1 MVNDVANAPTAAAAG
16 GASSSGSGDVD
27 LPRAQIKRILQ
38 SKLTTGSD
46 GKSLAVSKDAML
58 AFSES
63 AKVFISYISTTANDI
78 AHESKRQTISAED
91 VVKAVEELEFAE
103 LVAPLKEYM
112 EGAWAAWA
120 CSLLGDPFPARYGT
134 PAWRMSQA
142 ATGAWWFR
150 GQSHAADSAAV

>member
-1 MVNDVANAPTAAAAG
+1 MVNDVANAPAAAAAG
-16 GASSSGSGDVD
+16 SSGSGDVD

-46 GKSLAVSKDAML
+46 AKSLAVSKDAML

-112 EGAWAAWA
+112 EGAWA
-120 CSLLGDPFPARYGT
+120 CSLLSDPSPVWHGT
-134 PAWRMSQA
+134 LAWRMGDA
-142 ATGAWWFR
+142 ATGAWWLR
-150 GQSHAADSAAV
+150 ASHGAK

>member
-1 MVNDVANAPTAAAAG
+1 MVNDVANAPAAAAAG
-16 GASSSGSGDVD
+16 SSGSGDVD

-46 GKSLAVSKDAML
+46 AKSLAVSKDAML

-103 LVAPLKEYM
+103 LVAPLKDYM

-120 CSLLGDPFPARYGT
+120 MPIGH
-134 PAWRMSQA
+134 A
-142 ATGAWWFR
+142 ACFETHHRCGMAHWHGAWVTQLLVHGGCGLQIVPRRFR
-150 GQSHAADSAAV
+150 